1 MGRWVYRNNT
11 SAPRIAVRLRGVP
24 PNTRGIG
31 ARIRVTGGPVPQ
43 SQEMMCGGRY
53 LSCDDTLRVFA
64 AGSLT
69 NRLRI
74 EVAWRSGKRSVVPD
88 AKPNCLYEIAEAGA
102 TEAPA
107 PRPDGARGADV

>member
-1 MGRWVYRNNT
+1 M
-11 SAPRIAVRLRGVP
+11 RLRGAP

-69 NRLRI
+69 NRLRL
-74 EVAWRSGKRSVVPD
+74 EVTWRSGKRSVVPD

-102 TEAPA
+102 ERKAEVRQSEVRSG
-107 PRPDGARGADV
+107 RPMFEDVS